1 VSEQKGDVPFPEVPE
16 AMGTGQNQPICA
28 GNQTHIQST
37 SGLQTWNVT
46 TERQIYTL
54 FNDMIAQHPEFSQSV
69 AFHEGYSTEAV
80 NRVDP
85 ALSAVSYRNYYLL
98 T

>member
-1 VSEQKGDVPFPEVPE
+1 
-16 AMGTGQNQPICA
+16 MGTGSNQPICA

-46 TERQIYTL
+46 AEREIYTW
-54 FNDMIAQHPEFSQSV
+54 FNNMIAENPEFIQSV

-80 NRVDP
+80 NSVDST
-85 ALSAVSYRNYYLL
+85 LSAVSYRDYYLL